1 MDIDSIKKFRNIFD
15 NSDIVKSWEA
25 KGFDHVGTI
34 FVGPEYTIG
43 FPMDGGFVLEKVTY
57 LREIKFDMDMLELIY
72 NTKKY
77 IIDLD
82 KSIVSD

>member
-1 MDIDSIKKFRNIFD
+1 MDIDSIEKFRDIFD

-34 FVGPEYTIG
+34 FIGPEYTIS
-43 FPMDGGFVLEKVTY
+43 FPMNGGFELEQVAD

-77 IIDLD
+77 ITDID